1 METPKINK
9 NLFNW
14 TGFHKTEEEA
24 EKSLKEK
31 TKKISEMENK
41 LILSSKK
48 ELLPKKCHDMLI
60 YKFTV
65 KTIDN
70 NEK

>member
-1 METPKINK
+1 MELPKINK

-14 TGFHKTEEEA
+14 TGFHKTEQEA

-31 TKKISEMENK
+31 TKKIAEKENK
-41 LILSSKK
+41 LILSAKK
-48 ELLPKKCHDMLI
+48 ELMSKKCHDMLM

-65 KTIDN
+65 KTTDN

>member
-1 METPKINK
+1 MKAPEINK

-31 TKKISEMENK
+31 TKIIADKQNK
-41 LILSSKK
+41 LILSAKK
-48 ELLPKKCHDMLI
+48 ELMSKKCHDMLM

-65 KTIDN
+65 KTINN